1 MWRVWFLG
9 IIQGLTE
16 FLPISSSGH
25 LIVFKNWFSL
35 PAPGASLEVA
45 LHLGTLMAIVIGYR
59 QDLWQWVDDLFH
71 GSRPAR
77 QLFYRVGLATL
88 PAAALGYFFE
98 DRVVSYF
105 IPTAVI
111 GGWLVTSV
119 LLWLTPKPTSS
130 QLYRSLE
137 SLAPW
142 ETLAIGLMQSLAL
155 WPGLSRS
162 GSTIFMGRLFRLSPE
177 ESARFSF
184 YLAIPVLSGAFALT
198 WWRHPLHHPFSTPF
212 AISGTIIAAI
222 SGLVAIKWVQSA
234 LKRPRVWRRFGLYTF
249 GMALLT
255 WWLGG

>member
-9 IIQGLTE
+9 LTQGLTE

-25 LIVFKNWFSL
+25 LVVFKNWFSL

-45 LHLGTLMAIVIGYR
+45 LHLGTLMAILIGYR
-59 QDLWQWVDDLFH
+59 RELGLLCQGLFRGRPPAWH
-71 GSRPAR
+71 LFSRV
-77 QLFYRVGLATL
+77 LLATI

-119 LLWLTPKPTSS
+119 LLWLTPKPAPES
-130 QLYRSLE
+130 RSIE
-137 SLAPW
+137 SLASW
-142 ETLAIGLMQSLAL
+142 EALAIGTIQSLAL

-162 GSTIFMGRLFRLSPE
+162 GSTIFMARVFRLSPE
-177 ESARFSF
+177 ASAQFSF
-184 YLAIPVLSGAFALT
+184 YLAIPVLVGAFLLT
-198 WWRHPLHHPFSTPF
+198 WWRHPLQHPFSTPF
-212 AISGTIIAAI
+212 AVSGTIIAAI
-222 SGLVAIKWVQSA
+222 TGLFAIKWVQSA
-234 LKRPRVWRRFGLYTF
+234 LKRPHVWRRFGLYTL

>member
-9 IIQGLTE
+9 LTQGFTE

-25 LIVFKNWFSL
+25 LVVFKNWFSL

-45 LHLGTLMAIVIGYR
+45 LHLGTLMAIIIGYR
-59 QDLWQWVDDLFH
+59 RELGFWAQGLLQGREPAWRLF
-71 GSRPAR
+71 SRV
-77 QLFYRVGLATL
+77 LLATI
-88 PAAALGYFFE
+88 PAAALGYWFE

-119 LLWLTPKPTSS
+119 LLWMTPRPLKDGCRPI
-130 QLYRSLE
+130 E
-137 SLAPW
+137 SLRYW
-142 ETLAIGLMQSLAL
+142 EALAIGVMQSLAL

-162 GSTIFMGRLFRLSPE
+162 GSTIFMARVFRLSPE
-177 ESARFSF
+177 ASAQFSF
-184 YLAIPVLSGAFALT
+184 YLAIPVLAGAFMLT
-198 WWRHPLHHPFSTPF
+198 WWRHPLQHPFSTPF
-212 AISGTIIAAI
+212 SVSATIVAAI
-222 SGLVAIKWVQSA
+222 SGLFAIKWVRSA
-234 LKRPRVWRRFGLYTF
+234 LKRPHVWRRFGLYTF

>member
-9 IIQGLTE
+9 LVQGLTE

-25 LIVFKNWFSL
+25 LIVVKYWFAL

-45 LHLGTLMAIVIGYR
+45 LHLGTLMAIVVGYR
-59 QDLWQWVDDLFH
+59 QELWQWTHDLFQ
-71 GSRPAR
+71 GSYPAR
-77 QLFYRVGLATL
+77 QLLYHVFLATL

-98 DRVVSYF
+98 DRVVAYF
-105 IPTAVI
+105 IPSAVI
-111 GGWLVTSV
+111 VGWAVTSL
-119 LLWLTPKPTSS
+119 LLWLTPVPTSDP
-130 QLYRSLE
+130 YRSIE

-142 ETLAIGLMQSLAL
+142 EVLAIGTMQSLAL

-177 ESARFSF
+177 TCAQFSF
-184 YLAIPVLSGAFALT
+184 YLAIPVLSGAFVLT
-198 WWRHPLHHPFSTPF
+198 WWRHPLQHPFSTPF
-212 AISGTIIAAI
+212 ALSGTIVAAI
-222 SGLVAIKWVQSA
+222 SGLFAIKWVKSA

-249 GMALLT
+249 GMAILT